1 MTNQIEEKRLAD
13 YLPYEYRKKAEN
25 GEESDT
31 LKFLKAFD
39 RILLGLPKENPALN
53 PTGNTKEISALNN
66 IEGLE
71 DKIARMADF
80 FNPDKTPLE
89 FLPWLSQWVALM
101 LRVDI
106 KEETQRKFIEKIVS
120 LYQMR
125 GTKDN
130 MAGLL
135 ALFIRQD
142 VTKVSVVSIKESDIE
157 PHFFKVMVNLNDVKD
172 GDKKEDYDRAV
183 QQAHSIIHLAK
194 PAHTCYQ
201 LIPQFDTFR
210 IGPYNTCP
218 TDQNNKDNNCPIVLG
233 GNTRLGMANWKT
245 IIK

>member
-89 FLPWLSQWVALM
+89 FLPWLSQWVALV
-101 LRVDI
+101 LRADI
-106 KEETQRKFIEKIVS
+106 SESTQREFIAKIAS
-120 LYQMR
+120 LYPMR
-125 GTKDN
+125 GTKAN
-130 MAGLL
+130 MVTLL
-135 ALFIRQD
+135 AMFIERDEQD
-142 VTKVSVVSIKESDIE
+142 VTIE
-157 PHFFKVMVNLNDVKD
+157 EEVKAVPHFFTVLLNLNNVKD
-172 GDKKEDYDRAV
+172 SNKKEDYDRAE
-183 QQAHSIIHLAK
+183 QQAHSIIRLAK

-201 LIPQFDTFR
+201 LIPQFETFR
-210 IGPYNTCP
+210 IGAYNSCP
-218 TDQNNKDNNCPIVLG
+218 TDITKKDCPIILG
-233 GNTRLGMANWKT
+233 KNTRLGMADWK
-245 IIK
+245 K